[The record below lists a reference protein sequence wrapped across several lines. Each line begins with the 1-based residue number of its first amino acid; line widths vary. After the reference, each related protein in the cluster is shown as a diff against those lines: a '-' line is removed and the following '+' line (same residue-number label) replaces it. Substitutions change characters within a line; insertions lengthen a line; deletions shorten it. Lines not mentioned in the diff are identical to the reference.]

1 MPNEKIVAI
10 ITSGYFPIPAV
21 LGGAVE
27 TLDENLIRQN
37 EVEKKIKLIVFSC
50 YDNMAAQKAKKYKY
64 TTLKFVM
71 IPSFVR
77 RIDKM
82 IYYIA
87 KNVFHKKKSMSYR
100 YIMQRLYY
108 INKVSKDLYENDYDK
123 IILEN
128 HATLFLTLKR
138 YNNYKKY
145 RGKYYYHLHNVVT
158 NSYGCKNIIANCK
171 KVIGVSNYINGTLN
185 KFLGD
190 KDNNCYCVL
199 KNMIDRSVFAVD
211 VSQIEKKRIRT
222 KFGLTDD
229 DIVILFS
236 GRFNP
241 EKGIEE
247 LLLALKKI
255 SNKKVKL
262 LVVGGYYF
270 GSGMVSSFEQEMYKL
285 AEKIKNRVKF
295 TGFISYDQMPMVYAI
310 ADIAVI
316 PSIWDDPAPLTV
328 IESLTSGKALITTN
342 SGGIPEYADSES
354 SIILQRDKNLVTNMA
369 GAIEELAD
377 NHEKRLRLS
386 KAAQIK
392 TSKWDIEN
400 YYNEFCKILDN

>member
-1 MPNEKIVAI
+1 
-10 ITSGYFPIPAV
+10 
-21 LGGAVE
+21 
-27 TLDENLIRQN
+27 
-37 EVEKKIKLIVFSC
+37 
-50 YDNMAAQKAKKYKY
+50 
-64 TTLKFVM
+64 
-71 IPSFVR
+71 
-77 RIDKM
+77 
-82 IYYIA
+82 
-87 KNVFHKKKSMSYR
+87 
-100 YIMQRLYY
+100 
-108 INKVSKDLYENDYDK
+108 
-123 IILEN
+123 
-128 HATLFLTLKR
+128 
-138 YNNYKKY
+138 
-145 RGKYYYHLHNVVT
+145 
-158 NSYGCKNIIANCK
+158 
-171 KVIGVSNYINGTLN
+171 VIGVSNYINGTLN

>member
-50 YDNMAAQKAKKYKY
+50 YENMAAQKAKKYKY

-158 NSYGCKNIIANCK
+158 NSYGC
-171 KVIGVSNYINGTLN
+171 
-185 KFLGD
+185 
-190 KDNNCYCVL
+190 
-199 KNMIDRSVFAVD
+199 
-211 VSQIEKKRIRT
+211 
-222 KFGLTDD
+222 
-229 DIVILFS
+229 
-236 GRFNP
+236 
-241 EKGIEE
+241 
-247 LLLALKKI
+247 
-255 SNKKVKL
+255 
-262 LVVGGYYF
+262 
-270 GSGMVSSFEQEMYKL
+270 
-285 AEKIKNRVKF
+285 
-295 TGFISYDQMPMVYAI
+295 
-310 ADIAVI
+310 
-316 PSIWDDPAPLTV
+316 
-328 IESLTSGKALITTN
+328 
-342 SGGIPEYADSES
+342 
-354 SIILQRDKNLVTNMA
+354 
-369 GAIEELAD
+369 
-377 NHEKRLRLS
+377 
-386 KAAQIK
+386 
-392 TSKWDIEN
+392 
-400 YYNEFCKILDN
+400 